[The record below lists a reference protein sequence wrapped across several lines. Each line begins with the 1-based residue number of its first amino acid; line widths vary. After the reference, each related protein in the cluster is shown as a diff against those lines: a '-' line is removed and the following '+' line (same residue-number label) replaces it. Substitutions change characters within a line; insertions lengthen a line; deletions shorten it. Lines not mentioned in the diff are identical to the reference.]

1 MEDKRNLRD
10 ELKGLEN
17 EKVVERLAQSRAE
30 LEVAIINIE
39 HDFNFGTIVRAAN
52 NFNVSKIHI
61 IGRRKY
67 NRRGAMCTD
76 KYMEFCFWDGREGG
90 EDDLF
95 AKNATGHRFGGQN
108 GSEGGSSVREGVNL
122 RRVEVDFDRAVE
134 EFFEDQKAR
143 RREVVA
149 IENNTKYVRGGL
161 MEKEFI
167 AETTLVFGGEGKGI
181 PEEVLSRCR
190 DVREIESYGSTRS
203 VNVGVAAGIAMWAWA
218 RQNRG

>member
-10 ELKGLEN
+10 ELKGLRNKE
-17 EKVVERLAQSRAE
+17 VVERLARSRAE
-30 LEVAIINIE
+30 LEIAIINIE

-52 NFNVSKIHI
+52 NFNVSRIHI

-76 KYMEFCFWDGREGG
+76 KYMEFCFWDGRGIVE
-90 EDDLF
+90 
-95 AKNATGHRFGGQN
+95 RGQN
-108 GSEGGSSVREGVNL
+108 GSEGGSSAPEEANL

-143 RREVVA
+143 GREVVA

-161 MEKEFI
+161 MEKEFR
-167 AETTLVFGGEGKGI
+167 AKTTLVFGGEGKGI
-181 PEEVLSRCR
+181 PEEVLSRCG
-190 DVREIESYGSTRS
+190 DVREIESFGSTRS
-203 VNVGVAAGIAMWAWA
+203 INVGVAAGIAMWAWA

>member
-17 EKVVERLAQSRAE
+17 EKVVERLARSRAE

-76 KYMEFCFWDGREGG
+76 KYMEFCFWDGRGG
-90 EDDLF
+90 LDE
-95 AKNATGHRFGGQN
+95 GQN

-122 RRVEVDFDRAVE
+122 
-134 EFFEDQKAR
+134 

>member
-30 LEVAIINIE
+30 LEIAIINIE

-61 IGRRKY
+61 VGRRKY
-67 NRRGAMCTD
+67 NRRGAMCAD
-76 KYMEFCFWDGREGG
+76 KYMEFCFWDGRGG
-90 EDDLF
+90 LDE
-95 AKNATGHRFGGQN
+95 GQN